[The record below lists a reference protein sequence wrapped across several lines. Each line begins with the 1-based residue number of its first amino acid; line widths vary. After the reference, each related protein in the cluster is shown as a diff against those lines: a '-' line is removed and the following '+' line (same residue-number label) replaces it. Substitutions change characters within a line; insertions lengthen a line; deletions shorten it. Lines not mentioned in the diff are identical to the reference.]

1 MERKNTK
8 ELLPVITAFAEG
20 KQVQFFNDGV
30 WNDVPY
36 PSFNEESHL
45 YRVKPE
51 PRYRPFNTIKE
62 CWQEMQKHQPFG
74 WIKCKKEEEYHNIV
88 SIYQQSKDLKAIIDT
103 CGYTFS
109 ELFDEFTF
117 TDNSLFGIKEE

>member
-51 PRYRPFNTIKE
+51 PKYRPFKSKKE
-62 CWQEMQKHQPFG
+62 CWNEMKKHQPFG
-74 WIKCKKEEEYHNIV
+74 WVISIKTENFEQITYVGPNIV
-88 SIYQQSKDLKAIIDT
+88 SISDT
-103 CGYTFS
+103 NPYFS
-109 ELFDEFTF
+109 TAL
-117 TDNSLFGIKEE
+117 DNYKFVDGSPFGIKEE

>member
-8 ELLPVITAFAEG
+8 VLLPVITAFAEG
-20 KQVQFFNDGV
+20 KQIQYFNGSAWIDMK
-30 WNDVPY
+30 Y
-36 PSFNEESHL
+36 PSFNYKPSL
-45 YRVKPE
+45 YRIKPE
-51 PRYRPFNTIKE
+51 PKYRPFKSVEE
-62 CWQEMQKHQPFG
+62 CWNEMQKHQPFG
-74 WIKCKKEEEYHNIV
+74 WIKCKKEEEYCNIV
-88 SIYQQSKDLKAIIDT
+88 SIYQQSKDLKAVLNT

>member
-51 PRYRPFNTIKE
+51 PKYRPFKSVEE
-62 CWQEMQKHQPFG
+62 CWNEMQNHQPFG
-74 WIKCKKEEEYHNIV
+74 WVMDRNKDYSCILSMNNKK
-88 SIYQQSKDLKAIIDT
+88 D
-103 CGYTFS
+103 FS
-109 ELFDEFTF
+109 YMFKNFIFADGTPY
-117 TDNSLFGIKEE
+117 GIKEE